1 MNMSEEWHENLRF
14 ENENGIQRINGR
26 VEYMYMIIRINFVSC
41 RLVLDLMNKLY
52 YLLAMIS

>member
-1 MNMSEEWHENLRF
+1 MSEEWHEKLRF
-14 ENENGIQRINGR
+14 EKENGIQGINGG
-26 VEYMYMIIRINFVSC
+26 VEYMYMIIRNNFVNC